1 VGFLAVFAPAGAGVR
16 EVVLVALLGPVIG
29 VGAGTAV
36 ALVSRALTTIGDLLA
51 AAVAAGYLRRTRA
64 GSWDVARGNP
74 K

>member
-1 VGFLAVFAPAGAGVR
+1 M
-16 EVVLVALLGPVIG
+16 IG

-51 AAVAAGYLRRTRA
+51 AAAAAGYFRQTRA
-64 GSWDVARGNP
+64 RSWDVARSNP